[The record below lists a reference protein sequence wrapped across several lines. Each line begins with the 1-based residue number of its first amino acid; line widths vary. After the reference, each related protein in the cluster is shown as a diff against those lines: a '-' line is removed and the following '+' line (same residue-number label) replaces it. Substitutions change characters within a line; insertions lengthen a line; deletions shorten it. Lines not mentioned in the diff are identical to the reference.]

1 VDVQNLQFV
10 PYDLRAG
17 REEEFACFA
26 ESKDFRDSRM
36 MQHVEQK
43 LLGKIGQGGF
53 GAGGELLWLCAVA
66 VLAVLEDHGGGWSL
80 EIWCFYMARFA

>member
-1 VDVQNLQFV
+1 
-10 PYDLRAG
+10 
-17 REEEFACFA
+17 
-26 ESKDFRDSRM
+26 M